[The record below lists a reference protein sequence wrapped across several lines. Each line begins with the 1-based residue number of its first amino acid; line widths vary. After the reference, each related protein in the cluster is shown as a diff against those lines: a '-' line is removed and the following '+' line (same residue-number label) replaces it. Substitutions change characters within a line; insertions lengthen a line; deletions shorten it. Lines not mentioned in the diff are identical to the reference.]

1 MDPSQILPNLSPNAK
16 ILFIRLRSLG
26 DTLLSTPLYAA
37 LKEWRPD
44 LQVSVL
50 VERPNDEVLM
60 RNPDIRDVL
69 AIPAAGER
77 TLSLSPPAVR
87 LNAIRRLRAEHFNC
101 CLNLHGG
108 STSAL
113 FTWLSRATYR
123 VGLKNF
129 RNPYCYNVRIELQ
142 PANSF
147 KGKRHTVEY
156 QMEWLHFLGMP
167 EAEIPKLRVFPD
179 PVIGAQVEAKL
190 IRQGIRPGIPYCVI
204 QPTSKL
210 RTKEWTPQGFA
221 EISDHLQNFY
231 GYRTVLTGGPDEESK
246 LKQVIGHCQ
255 RETSVLC
262 QISITELMWVIKGAE
277 LFIGND
283 SGPTHLAAALG
294 VPTVVL
300 YGSSDSQVWYPWK
313 AQYRTVQNPFACNP
327 CPGYR
332 CLVYDEPKCILSIT
346 PSQVKTAIERLLAA
360 YNQWPMRSP

>member
-1 MDPSQILPNLSPNAK
+1 MDPSQILPNLPTNAK

-26 DTLLSTPLYAA
+26 DTLLTTPLYAA
-37 LKEWRPD
+37 LKAWRPD
-44 LQVSVL
+44 LRVSVL
-50 VERPNDEVLM
+50 VEKPNDEVLV
-60 RNPDIRDVL
+60 RNPDILDVHAL
-69 AIPAAGER
+69 PPAGKE
-77 TLSLSPPAVR
+77 TLSLSLLRVR
-87 LNAIRRLRAEHFNC
+87 LTAIKRLRAEHFDC

-142 PANSF
+142 PGNSF
-147 KGKRHTVEY
+147 RGKRHTVEH
-156 QMEWLHFLGMP
+156 QMEWLHTLGMP
-167 EAEIPKLRVFPD
+167 RAEVPKMRVFPD
-179 PVIGAQVEAKL
+179 PIISAQVEAKL

-204 QPTSKL
+204 QPTSKF

-221 EISDHLQNFY
+221 EISDHLQNAY
-231 GYRTVLTGGPDEESK
+231 GYRTVLTGGPDEGFK
-246 LKQVIGHCQ
+246 LKQVIRHCQ
-255 RETSVLC
+255 SEPVVLC
-262 QISITELMWVIKGAE
+262 QISVAELMGVIKSAN

-294 VPTVVL
+294 IPTIVL

-313 AQYRTVQNPFACNP
+313 AQYQMVQNPYACNP

-332 CLVYDEPKCILSIT
+332 CTVYDEPKCILSIT
-346 PSQVKTAIERLLAA
+346 PSQVKIAIERLLAA
-360 YNQWPMRSP
+360 NN

>member
-1 MDPSQILPNLSPNAK
+1 MDPSQILPNLPANAK

-44 LQVSVL
+44 LRISVL
-50 VERPNDEVLM
+50 VEKPNDEVLM
-60 RNPDIRDVL
+60 HNPDIRDVL
-69 AIPAAGER
+69 AIPAAAER
-77 TLSLSPPAVR
+77 AFSPSHLAVR
-87 LNAIRRLRAEHFNC
+87 FTAIRRLRAEHFDC
-101 CLNLHGG
+101 CFNLHGG

-129 RNPYCYNVRIELQ
+129 RNSYCYNVRIELQ
-142 PANSF
+142 PANSI

-167 EAEIPKLRVFPD
+167 KAEIPKLRVFPD
-179 PVIGAQVEAKL
+179 PVIGAHVEAKL
-190 IRQGIRPGIPYCVI
+190 IRQGICPGTPYCVI
-204 QPTSKL
+204 QPTSKFG
-210 RTKEWTPQGFA
+210 TKEWTPRGFA
-221 EISDHLQNFY
+221 EISDHLQKFY
-231 GYRTVLTGGPDEESK
+231 GYRTVLTGGPGEGAK

-255 RETSVLC
+255 LEPAVLG
-262 QISITELMWVIKGAE
+262 QISVAELMGVIRGAN

-294 VPTVVL
+294 IPTVVL

-313 AQYRTVQNPFACNP
+313 AQHQLVQNPFGCNP

-332 CLVYDEPKCILSIT
+332 CLVYDEPKCILSIS
-346 PSQVKTAIERLLAA
+346 PSQIKTAIERLLVA
-360 YNQWPMRSP
+360 YK